1 MAKFIIVKCKCG
13 NEQKMFST
21 PTMIVRCRV
30 CNEMLAQP
38 TGGKAALTGKYVKDA
53 E

>member
-13 NEQKMFST
+13 NEQKVFSA
-21 PTMIVRCRV
+21 PSSLVKCRV
-30 CNEMLAQP
+30 CNETIAQP
-38 TGGKAALTGKYVKDA
+38 TGGRAALSGKKVKDV

>member
-1 MAKFIIVKCKCG
+1 MAKFILVKCKCG
-13 NEQKMFST
+13 NEQKIFERAASR
-21 PTMIVRCRV
+21 VNCRV

-38 TGGKAALTGKYVKDA
+38 TGGTIALSGKYIKDV

>member
-13 NEQKMFST
+13 NEQKIFST
-21 PTMIVRCRV
+21 PAMQIICRV
-30 CNEMLAQP
+30 CNETLATP
-38 TGGKAALTGKYVKDA
+38 TGGKAALSGKYLKDV

>member
-13 NEQKMFST
+13 NEQKMFGA
-21 PTMIVRCRV
+21 PAMNVKCRV
-30 CNEMLAQP
+30 CNELLAQA
-38 TGGKAALTGKYVKDA
+38 TGGKPALSGKHIKDA

>member
-13 NEQKMFST
+13 NEQKVFGAPAMS
-21 PTMIVRCRV
+21 VKCRV
-30 CNEMLAQP
+30 CNELLATA
-38 TGGKAALTGKYVKDA
+38 TGGKAALSGKYVKDA

>member
-13 NEQKMFST
+13 NEQKMFGAPS
-21 PTMIVRCRV
+21 MVVKCRV
-30 CNEMLAQP
+30 CGEMLAQP
-38 TGGKAALTGKYVKDA
+38 TGGKTALSGKYVKDA

>member
-13 NEQKMFST
+13 NEQKLFGAPAMD
-21 PTMIVRCRV
+21 VKCRV
-30 CNEMLAQP
+30 CGEPLATA
-38 TGGKAALTGKYVKDA
+38 TGGKPALTGKYVKDA